1 MGEGA
6 CQIVGIG
13 LTTLDVLVRLTDMPT
28 WEAGAL
34 LKGLRFD
41 GGGLVG
47 TALVAAARLGATT
60 GYIGHAG
67 NDDVGRLKVET
78 LTREGVDVSRLRV
91 LPEPEKQVVL
101 VMVHHATGERTF
113 AMLEGMRTSP
123 LTAADL
129 DRDYIVAADY
139 LHVDGYYGEATRV
152 AARWMHEAGKR
163 VVMDGS
169 KTRGPIHP
177 SVRELIRDVD
187 VLICGSGFAQA
198 LTGRQGIWAAGREA
212 LSLGP
217 SVVVQTE
224 GEDGSYTV
232 TREEAF
238 HTPAFGVDVVDTTGA
253 GDVFHGAYIV
263 GLLKGWT
270 LHRVALFSSA
280 VSAIKCTQMG
290 GRAGIPSFPQVLAF
304 MRERG
309 ITIE

>member
-1 MGEGA
+1 MAESKV
-6 CQIVGIG
+6 QVVGIG
-13 LTTLDVLVRLTDMPT
+13 LATLDVLVRLTDMPT
-28 WEAGAL
+28 WESGAR

-47 TALVAAARLGATT
+47 TALVAAARLGART

-67 NDDVGRLKVET
+67 DDDAGRLKVQT

-91 LPEPEKQVVL
+91 FPEPERQVVL
-101 VMVHHATGERTF
+101 VMVHHETGERTF
-113 AMLEGMRTSP
+113 ALVEGMRSTP

-129 DRDYIVAADY
+129 DRSYIVAAEF
-139 LHVDGYYGEATRV
+139 LHVDGYYGEAALA

-169 KTRGPIHP
+169 KTCGPI
-177 SVRELIRDVD
+177 SADVQDLIREVD

-198 LTGRQGIWAAGREA
+198 LTGEAGIWEAGCAALA
-212 LSLGP
+212 FGP
-217 SVVVQTE
+217 SIVVQTE
-224 GEDGSYTV
+224 GEEGSYTV
-232 TREEAF
+232 TRDETF

-253 GDVFHGAYIV
+253 GDVFHGAYMV
-263 GLLKGWT
+263 GLLKGWD
-270 LHRVALFSSA
+270 LRRVALFSSA
-280 VSAIKCTQMG
+280 VSAMKCTHEG

-304 MRERG
+304 LRERG